1 MVLKISVQSFFSFK
15 DSLSWHEQRF
25 SLFIF
30 CSRTHTKKILKKNLQ
45 FPDCVMYVCN
55 DVWEKHSA
63 GRCSRP
69 EVFCKKGVY
78 KSFARLTGKHLCQ
91 NLFLNKI
98 AGLGPAT
105 LLKKRLWHNCFLVSF
120 AKFLTTPFG
129 T

>member
-1 MVLKISVQSFFSFK
+1 MSKGAVCLFFV
-15 DSLSWHEQRF
+15 HV
-25 SLFIF
+25 
-30 CSRTHTKKILKKNLQ
+30 HTPKKILKKNLQ
-45 FPDCVMYVCN
+45 FPDSVMYVCN

-63 GRCSRP
+63 GRSSRP

-120 AKFLTTPFG
+120 AKFLITPFG
-129 T
+129 TEDLWWQLLC